1 MANSRTI
8 PVRMPE
14 DLYQEIIASKP
25 AELKASTY
33 LLMLIRKGLLADS
46 SHPPTRSDPRVQ
58 NVDRTSDSTL
68 ITSLQ
73 SRIASLEEQLE
84 AVQNIV
90 DEAQA
95 IRTSALAALSN
106 VDTTVE
112 AAVQKAVDTCN
123 QFVDRRIQETIEQQM
138 STVLG
143 ETFA

>member
-68 ITSLQ
+68 IASLQ

-138 STVLG
+138 GTVLG
-143 ETFA
+143 ETVA

>member
-46 SHPPTRSDPRVQ
+46 SHSPTNFDPRVQ
-58 NVDRTSDSTL
+58 NVDRTEDSTL

-95 IRTSALAALSN
+95 IRTSALVAFSN
-106 VDTTVE
+106 IDATVE
-112 AAVQKAVDTCN
+112 AAVQKAVDTCT

-138 STVLG
+138 GTVLG
-143 ETFA
+143 ETVA

>member
-46 SHPPTRSDPRVQ
+46 PHSPTRSDPRIQ
-58 NVDRTSDSTL
+58 NVDTPQESAL
-68 ITSLQ
+68 IASLQ
-73 SRIASLEEQLE
+73 SRLAGLEEQLE
-84 AVQNIV
+84 AVEQIV
-90 DEAQA
+90 REAQTIRSEA
-95 IRTSALAALSN
+95 IAALSN
-106 VDTTVE
+106 IDATVE
-112 AAVQKAVDTCN
+112 ASVQKAVDTCT

-138 STVLG
+138 GTVLG
-143 ETFA
+143 EIVA

>member
-46 SHPPTRSDPRVQ
+46 PHSPTSFDPRIQ
-58 NVDRTSDSTL
+58 NVDTPQESAL
-68 ITSLQ
+68 IASLQ
-73 SRIASLEEQLE
+73 SRLAGLEEQLE
-84 AVQNIV
+84 AVEQIV
-90 DEAQA
+90 REAPPIRSEA
-95 IRTSALAALSN
+95 IAALSN
-106 VDTTVE
+106 IDATVE
-112 AAVQKAVDTCN
+112 AAVQKAVDTCT

-138 STVLG
+138 GTVLG
-143 ETFA
+143 ETVA

>member
-58 NVDRTSDSTL
+58 NVDRTEDSTL

>member
-46 SHPPTRSDPRVQ
+46 SHSPTRSDPRVQ
-58 NVDRTSDSTL
+58 NVDRTEDSTL

-73 SRIASLEEQLE
+73 SRITSLEEQLE

-95 IRTSALAALSN
+95 IRTSALVAFSN
-106 VDTTVE
+106 IDATVE
-112 AAVQKAVDTCN
+112 AAVQKAVDTCT

-143 ETFA
+143 ETVA